1 MGRNAI
7 YLAMGFTMLCLMS
20 GLNLSRVS
28 VDAFRNAISYQET
41 TNIHNIAQAG
51 TNFAANQLF
60 TTPNWRTGFQNVP
73 FGGGTFTVTVN
84 MVITN
89 TVVNGVTVHDS
100 SRIQVVTGA
109 SYQGLTDSIK
119 ILLQPSLFSKF
130 AYFSNNEPNTINWVT
145 GDTVWGPYHSNTSLY
160 VSGNPVFEGKAT
172 ALNGL
177 VKANPKTDAP
187 VFVGQFQSGV
197 SITMPSDLNI
207 VKGKAQQTGG
217 GFYLSTT
224 SDFYLT
230 FNANGTV
237 TYRTGTSGA
246 WTTKTLAS
254 FAGTNSVVCIDGGNI
269 HVKGILNGQ
278 VTIAAM
284 STSSSKG
291 QVWIDSSVVYN
302 DNPLTDPSSTD
313 MLGICASYN
322 VMVTGGS
329 NNENPA
335 KGVNI
340 DASIFSL
347 NGGFGADSATTKKVS
362 GPINLLGGISQAV
375 RQAVG
380 ATSNGVISNGYQ
392 KHYLYDQRMLVTAPP
407 CFPTTGSYEI
417 LEWWE

>member
-130 AYFSNNEPNTINWVT
+130 AYFSNNEPSSISWVT
-145 GDTVWGPYHSNTSLY
+145 GDTVWGPYHSNTKLY
-160 VSGNPVFEGKAT
+160 VSGNPVFEGKTT
-172 ALNGL
+172 AFGGL
-177 VKANPKTDAP
+177 VKNTTPSNP
-187 VFVGQFQSGV
+187 VFNGTFQSGV
-197 SITMPSDLNI
+197 SITMPSDLGI
-207 VKGKAQQTGG
+207 LKGKAQQTGG

-237 TYRTGTSGA
+237 TYRTGSGA

-254 FAGTNSVVCIDGGNI
+254 FAGTNSVVVIDGGDI

-278 VTIAAM
+278 VTIGAIS
-284 STSSSKG
+284 STSSKG
-291 QVWIDSSVVYN
+291 QVWFDSSVVYN
-302 DNPLTDPSSTD
+302 DNPLTAPSSTD
-313 MLGICASYN
+313 MLGVCASNN
-322 VMVTGGS
+322 VLVTGGS

-335 KGVNI
+335 RGINI

-362 GPINLLGGISQAV
+362 GNINLLGGISQAV

-380 ATSNGVISNGYQ
+380 AVDNNGHISNGYQ
-392 KHYLYDQRMLVTAPP
+392 KHYTYDQRMLVTAPP